1 MDEGRAVENKIDN
14 KNKEIKV
21 KNKKKKESEHLT
33 YNLSDL
39 IDKVYPQFRQPS
51 KKKEEDK

>member
-1 MDEGRAVENKIDN
+1 MGEVNRVENTDN
-14 KNKEIKV
+14 KV
-21 KNKKKKESEHLT
+21 KNNKKENKKKENEHLT

-51 KKKEEDK
+51 KKKEDKK